1 MTPVELK
8 ATVEEFGALIVEK
21 MTELEEDPNWGTS
34 EEREELAQS
43 LDEIVIHA
51 QGMRDFL
58 QEGL

>member
-1 MTPVELK
+1 MTPLEFK
-8 ATVEEFGALIVEK
+8 AKVEELGVFIVEK
-21 MTELEEDPNWGTS
+21 MTELEEDPKWGTS